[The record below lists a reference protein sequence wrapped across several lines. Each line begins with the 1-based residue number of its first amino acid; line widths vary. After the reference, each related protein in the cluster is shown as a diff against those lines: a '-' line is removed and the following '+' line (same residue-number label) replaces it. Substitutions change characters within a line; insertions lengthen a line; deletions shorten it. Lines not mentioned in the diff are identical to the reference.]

1 MVKEGQ
7 IQPLTRLLRTL
18 PVTVSMRRLYLT
30 WLTVQLTL

>member
-18 PVTVSMRRLYLT
+18 PVTVSMLRFYLT
-30 WLTVQLTL
+30 WLTAQLTL